1 MLIVISDLH
10 LSDGTSCH
18 NLSHRAFSHFF
29 DFIKRSM
36 RKEYEELIIVFA
48 GDTLDLLRS
57 EYWMTVEDREK
68 PWNNSS
74 GERRAWSVEKKPNL
88 KSSSQ
93 PSALSFQLNNPPY
106 YPHLKH
112 ILSNAIEANNTSLD
126 IIKKADEQFHPVLIQ
141 KYIIPGNHDRMIG
154 EIDGYNDILKNAF
167 GNVSIVNGY
176 YENEAYGVVIRHG
189 HEFDVYNF
197 EADGIPIGDIN
208 TVELFV
214 RLPFEIKKK
223 FPELEDELKSIE
235 DIRPQWRIFD
245 YLQTTYSEGEIK
257 SFIEESIKKTV
268 NYFFTIPYV
277 REWIKKH
284 DTIYPFDEADKLKYL
299 LYLSKILP
307 MDWAEKLLKIF
318 SYFETKEPHYE
329 EMAEKE
335 KTLYVAYGHTHKEN
349 VSFLGVA
356 NGFHRYYINTGTW
369 RERIIASNSGVFSQY
384 KTMTY
389 AIFYKKEERLTD
401 FPAFE
406 LWNGALRE

>member
-1 MLIVISDLH
+1 MPLKSLATFRSDVLKIHMLIVISDLH

-29 DFIKRSM
+29 DYIKGSM
-36 RKEYEELIIVFA
+36 RKEYEELIVVFA
-48 GDTLDLLRS
+48 GDTFDLLRS
-57 EYWMTVEDREK
+57 EYWMTVKEGEK

-74 GERRAWSVEKKPNL
+74 
-88 KSSSQ
+88 
-93 PSALSFQLNNPPY
+93 PY
-106 YPHLKH
+106 HPHLKH

-126 IIKKADEQFHPVLIQ
+126 IIRQADKQFHPIPIQ
-141 KYIIPGNHDRMIG
+141 KYLIPGNHDRMIG
-154 EIDGYNDILKNAF
+154 EIDGYNDILKDAF
-167 GNVSIVNGY
+167 GNVSIVNEC

-197 EADGIPIGDIN
+197 EADGIPIGDVN

-245 YLQTTYSEGEIK
+245 YLQSTYTEHEVK

-284 DTIYPFDEADKLKYL
+284 DKSLNPLDEADKLEYM

-318 SYFETKEPHYE
+318 SYFETKGPHYE

-335 KTLYVAYGHTHKEN
+335 NALYVAYGHTHKEN
-349 VSFLGVA
+349 VSFLGAA

-389 AIFYKKEERLTD
+389 AIFYKKEERQTE

>member
-29 DFIKRSM
+29 DYIKGSM
-36 RKEYEELIIVFA
+36 RKEYEELIVVFA

-57 EYWMTVEDREK
+57 EYWMTVEDKEK
-68 PWNNSS
+68 PWNNST
-74 GERRAWSVEKKPNL
+74 
-88 KSSSQ
+88 
-93 PSALSFQLNNPPY
+93 PY
-106 YPHLKH
+106 HPHLKH

-126 IIKKADEQFHPVLIQ
+126 IIRQADKQFHPIPIQ
-141 KYIIPGNHDRMIG
+141 KYLIPGNHDRMIG

-197 EADGIPIGDIN
+197 EADGIPIGDVN

-284 DTIYPFDEADKLKYL
+284 DKSLNPLDEADKLEYML
-299 LYLSKILP
+299 FLSKIIP
-307 MDWAEKLLKIF
+307 IGWAEKLLKIF

-335 KTLYVAYGHTHKEN
+335 NALYVAYGHTHKEN

-389 AIFYKKEERLTD
+389 AIFYKKEERQTE